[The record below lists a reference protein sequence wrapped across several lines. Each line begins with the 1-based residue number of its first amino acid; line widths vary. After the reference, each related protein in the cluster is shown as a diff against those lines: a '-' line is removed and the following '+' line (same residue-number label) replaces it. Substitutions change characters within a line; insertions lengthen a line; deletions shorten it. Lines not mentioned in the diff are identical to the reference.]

1 MHTILIVDD
10 EEDILYSLRLLL
22 EREGYQV
29 LTATGGDMA
38 LAMAQ
43 AAPVSLILVD
53 QRMPGMSGVD
63 LVQRLRLRWP
73 DVVCMVLT
81 GYADMD
87 AAMAAVNKGN
97 VHRFFL
103 KPWEDA
109 ELRAEVR
116 QALEHHDLVLENR
129 SLTERLRQRNS
140 ELQALN
146 ANLERQVQERT
157 EDLQRR
163 SVILAELYRE
173 LEASYMDTVRI
184 LTDLLELH
192 EPEMAGH
199 ARRVSEGAAVVAER
213 LNLDAEE
220 RRDIEIAAALH
231 DIGKI
236 GIPKAVLLR
245 EGRSMTSEDM
255 ATYKQYPVLGEMTV
269 QGVRRLRRVA
279 TLIRGHRERFN
290 GAGFPDGAAGE
301 AIPIGARVIAVVD
314 GFDETR
320 DRNILDA
327 GRGNRFDPKIVD
339 LYAEYLDQQARLV
352 RPQAERRIRVS
363 ELQEQMVLTRDLY
376 TRRGLLLAPKGKVLD
391 GATIAKITSFHK
403 ADALVEPVN
412 VRG

>member
-1 MHTILIVDD
+1 MHSILIVDD

-29 LTATGGDMA
+29 LTATGGEMA
-38 LAMAQ
+38 LALAQ
-43 AAPVSLILVD
+43 AAPVSLIIVD

-63 LVQRLRLRWP
+63 LLQRIRLRWP
-73 DVVCMVLT
+73 DVICMVLT

-87 AAMAAVNKGN
+87 AAMAAVNKGH

-116 QALEHHDLVLENR
+116 QALEYYDLVQENR
-129 SLTERLRQRNS
+129 TLTERLRQRNI

-157 EDLQRR
+157 TDLQRR

-173 LEASYMDTVRI
+173 LESSYMDTVRI

-199 ARRVSEGAAVVAER
+199 ARRVSEGAAAVAER
-213 LNLDAEE
+213 LNLDPEE

-245 EGRSMTSEDM
+245 EGRSMTAEDM

-279 TLIRGHRERFN
+279 TLIRGHRERFS
-290 GAGFPDGAAGE
+290 GAGFPDAVAGE
-301 AIPIGARVIAVVD
+301 AIPIGARIIAVVD
-314 GFDETR
+314 GFDETKER
-320 DRNILDA
+320 SILEA

-339 LYAEYLDQQARLV
+339 LFAEYLDQQARLA

-363 ELQEQMVLTRDLY
+363 QLQEQMVLTRDLY

-391 GATIAKITSFHK
+391 SATIAKISSFHK
-403 ADALVEPVN
+403 ADALVEPIN

>member
-10 EEDILYSLRLLL
+10 EEDILFSLRLLL
-22 EREGYQV
+22 EREGYQIV
-29 LTATGGDMA
+29 TATGGEMA
-38 LAMAQ
+38 LALAQ
-43 AAPVSLILVD
+43 AAPVSLIIVD

-63 LVQRLRLRWP
+63 LVQRIRLRWP
-73 DVVCMVLT
+73 DVMCMVLT

-87 AAMAAVNKGN
+87 AAMAAVNKGH

-116 QALEHHDLVLENR
+116 QALEHYDLVQENR
-129 SLTERLRQRNS
+129 TLTERLRQRNI

-157 EDLQRR
+157 ADLQRR

-173 LEASYMDTVRI
+173 LESSYMDTVRI

-199 ARRVSEGAAVVAER
+199 ARRVSEGAAAVAER
-213 LNLDAEE
+213 LNLDLEE

-245 EGRSMTSEDM
+245 EGRSMTAEDM

-279 TLIRGHRERFN
+279 TLIRGHRERFS
-290 GAGFPDGAAGE
+290 GAGFPDAVAGE
-301 AIPIGARVIAVVD
+301 AIPIGARIIAVVD
-314 GFDETR
+314 GFDETKER
-320 DRNILDA
+320 GILEA

-339 LYAEYLDQQARLV
+339 LFAEYLDQQARLA

-391 GATIAKITSFHK
+391 SATIAKISSFHK
-403 ADALVEPVN
+403 ADALVEPIN